1 MIKEVDWKTYA
12 RYLTESGAT
21 TCAICGKTIVKDD
34 EGITYSKARSG
45 SHLFMHIKCVRM
57 MEGRN
62 GRKETH

>member
-1 MIKEVDWKTYA
+1 MIKEVDWGKFA
-12 RYLTESGAT
+12 RFLPSSGETA
-21 TCAICGKTIVKDD
+21 CNICGKTIVKDD

-45 SHLFMHIKCVRM
+45 SRLFMHIKCVRM

>member
-1 MIKEVDWKTYA
+1 MIKEVDWGKFA
-12 RYLTESGAT
+12 RFLPPSGET
-21 TCAICGKTIVKDD
+21 PCNICGKPIVEDD